1 MSAEDGDGA
10 DRVALELDV
19 VLRLISSLARTDP
32 GRRAVLLV
40 FPASDEASVRALLE
54 ETSEVWSFRIRH
66 GRLPLAGVED
76 LDGAIATI
84 ESGAFGPEDFRP
96 VLSVARAAAAVRR
109 ALDHADSPKLV
120 ERRERLPQFEELVRQ
135 AQKIFA
141 SDGTIRDDASP
152 ELASVRGRLRRRR
165 NEVAR
170 NLEKLVDQRREYLGD
185 AVVVLRNDR
194 YCLPVLSSARAR
206 VPGMVHDRS
215 GSGQTVFVEPMEV
228 IEANND
234 LAMLAGEERREVE
247 RLLTGFGRLVL
258 AAAPDLASAVEDLAA
273 LDALEAKVEF
283 GDLVDGRVPE
293 ISDDGEWILRGA
305 RHPLLDA
312 RLGTLRKRVL
322 GESREGREAV
332 PLDLTLTREQRML
345 VVSGPNA
352 GGKTVVLKTA
362 GLLSLLAQSGIPVP
376 VDAGTR
382 IPIFRSIR
390 TEIGDAQAIL
400 SDRSTFSSSMET
412 LASILDESAPGT
424 LALVDEIGGA
434 TDPEEGSALAVAFLE
449 EYLARGGRSIVTT
462 HLSAI
467 KNFAAGRE
475 DSLTAA
481 MEFDEATGRPNYRL
495 HPGLS
500 GRSRAL
506 SVARERGLPSTVLDR
521 AVEIL
526 GDAWRRR
533 EERETEAEAA
543 IERLRLAESE
553 VARERE
559 DLRRGAEKLANEKE
573 EVSRA
578 RARLREE
585 GLAGFEKARQELSRR
600 VAEQLQAIRDDV
612 SRRSETSAA
621 KLVAEAEEAMAEE
634 PALVEARAEE
644 QARSRDLEEG
654 GRARIRGM
662 KMEGTIVSLDGEG
675 AWLEVGGKRMRVP
688 RTQLEPAGGDRD
700 GRGRPA
706 ERDGRKK
713 RSEKPRPAVRGRTGV
728 EPEEPAPAGSAG
740 GPVREVNLIGR
751 RLDEAIDELEKA
763 LDEALVAGAALRVIH
778 GHGTGRLRDG
788 IREHLRTHRNVASA
802 RAADPREGGNGATM
816 VELR

>member
-1 MSAEDGDGA
+1 M
-10 DRVALELDV
+10 
-19 VLRLISSLARTDP
+19 
-32 GRRAVLLV
+32 
-40 FPASDEASVRALLE
+40 
-54 ETSEVWSFRIRH
+54 
-66 GRLPLAGVED
+66 PLAGVEEI
-76 LDGAIATI
+76 DGAIATI
-84 ESGAFGPEDFRP
+84 ESGAFAPEDFRP

-109 ALDHADSPKLV
+109 ALAPAESPVLV
-120 ERRERLPQFEELVRQ
+120 ERRERLPQFDELVLQ
-135 AQKIFA
+135 AQRIFA

-152 ELASVRGRLRRRR
+152 ELAAIRSRLRRRR

-170 NLEKLVDQRREYLGD
+170 NLEKIVDQRREYLGD

-234 LAMLAGEERREVE
+234 LALLAGEERREVE

-258 AAAPDLASAVEDLAA
+258 FAAPHLLFAVDELAA
-273 LDALEAKVEF
+273 LDALEAKVDF

-305 RHPLLDA
+305 RHPLLDS
-312 RLGTLRKRVL
+312 RLGALRKRVL
-322 GESREGREAV
+322 GESRGGREAV
-332 PLDLTLTREQRML
+332 PLDLTLSREQRML

-362 GLLSLLAQSGIPVP
+362 GLLALLAQSGIPVP
-376 VDAGTR
+376 ADSGTR
-382 IPIFRSIR
+382 LPIFRSIR

-412 LASILDESAPGT
+412 LASILEESAPGA

-449 EYLARGGRSIVTT
+449 EYLARGGRAIVTT

-481 MEFDEATGRPNYRL
+481 MEFDEATGRPNYNL

-506 SVARERGLPSTVLDR
+506 SVARERGLPAGVLDR

-526 GDAWRRR
+526 GEAWRRR

-553 VARERE
+553 LARERE
-559 DLRRGAEKLANEKE
+559 AVRRDAEKLAADRED
-573 EVSRA
+573 VARA

-585 GLAGFEKARQELSRR
+585 GLAGFEKARRELSRR
-600 VAEQLQAIRDDV
+600 VDEELVAIRGDV
-612 SRRSETSAA
+612 SRRSEMSAA
-621 KLVAEAEEAMAEE
+621 RLIAEAEEAVSGE
-634 PALVEARAEE
+634 PVLVEARAEE
-644 QARSRDLEEG
+644 ENRSRELGEG

-662 KMEGTIVSLDGEG
+662 KMEGTIVSLDAES

-688 RTQLEPAGGDRD
+688 RTQLESAGGGERVA
-700 GRGRPA
+700 RPA
-706 ERDGRKK
+706 SADGRKK
-713 RSEKPRPAVRGRTGV
+713 NERARRASGRDLDA
-728 EPEEPAPAGSAG
+728 APAQAAA
-740 GPVREVNLIGR
+740 GPVREVNVIGR
-751 RLDEAIDELEKA
+751 RLDEAIDEVEKA

-788 IREHLRTHRNVASA
+788 LREHLRTHPNVSSA
-802 RAADPREGGNGATM
+802 RAADAREGGNGATM
-816 VELR
+816 VELK